1 MNTFH
6 YRDHTLY
13 GEDLPLQ
20 EIAER
25 YGTPCYVYSE
35 AALRERYHSFSA
47 ALGDNTRVCYA
58 VKANSNLGVLRIF
71 AEMGAGFDIVS
82 GGELERVL
90 RAGGDAG
97 TIVFSGVG
105 KSSVEIRAALNAGIF
120 CLNVESAAELWRIA
134 DIAADMGKRA
144 PVALRVNPDVDPG
157 THRYIAT
164 GLKESKF
171 GIPMDQAR
179 HLYLQAARHPAL
191 ELKGIACHI
200 GSQLLDLTPLGEA
213 AVRVRALYDE
223 LAAHGIALQHLDLG
237 GGVGIRYH
245 DENPPSPA
253 DYAWTLDQALQ
264 GVAVGRVVELGRALA
279 GNAGVLLTKVEYLK
293 DNGSKQFCVV
303 DAAMNDL
310 LRPALYGA
318 WHDILPLH
326 QSAETGP
333 AMDVVGPVCES
344 GDFLARDRPLAA
356 KAGDLL
362 AVMSAGAYGFAMSSN
377 YNSRPRPPEVL
388 ISGHQHRLIRR
399 RETLDDQLALEE
411 NPTSKKSPL

>member
-13 GEDLPLQ
+13 AEDLPLQ
-20 EIAER
+20 EIAEH

-35 AALRERYHSFSA
+35 AALRERYRAFSA
-47 ALGDNTRVCYA
+47 ALGARTQVCYA
-58 VKANSNLGVLRIF
+58 VKANSNLSILRLF

-97 TIVFSGVG
+97 KIIFSGVG
-105 KSSVEIRAALNAGIF
+105 KSSVEIRAALNAAIS

-171 GIPMDQAR
+171 GIPMEQAR
-179 HLYLQAARHPAL
+179 DLYLQAAQHPAL

-213 AVRVRALYDE
+213 AARVRALYDE
-223 LAAHGIALQHLDLG
+223 LAADGIALQHLDLG
-237 GGVGIRYH
+237 GGVGICYH
-245 DENPPSPA
+245 DETPPNPA
-253 DYAWTLDQALQ
+253 DYAWTLEQALQ
-264 GVAVGRVVELGRALA
+264 GLEVRRVVELGRALV
-279 GNAGVLLTKVEYLK
+279 GNAGVLLTRVEYLK

-326 QSAETGP
+326 QSAEATQP
-333 AMDVVGPVCES
+333 MDIVGPVCES
-344 GDFLARDRPLAA
+344 GDFLAKDRPLAA

-388 ISGHQHRLIRR
+388 IGGHQHRLIRR
-399 RETLDDQLALEE
+399 RERLDEQWALEE
-411 NPTSKKSPL
+411 NPGR